1 MLTKKDLKQRFKI
14 GHNTVYRTLQ
24 VCPLDTKKISYS
36 EAEIEQYFV
45 PARQMLQKGKTY
57 QEVEQYFAESNLSE
71 DVIGIEEIKT
81 KSTKSD
87 LLNTAIPAP
96 SSATN
101 NVSNHNNLSQ
111 KRLRITYYTNLA
123 AARLAKVSKRE
134 LVISCSRLASTIR
147 NIHQVGGTI
156 LNIIE
161 LA

>member
-45 PARQMLQKGKTY
+45 PARQILQKGKTY

-81 KSTKSD
+81 KSTKTD

-111 KRLRITYYTNLA
+111 KRFRITYYTNLA